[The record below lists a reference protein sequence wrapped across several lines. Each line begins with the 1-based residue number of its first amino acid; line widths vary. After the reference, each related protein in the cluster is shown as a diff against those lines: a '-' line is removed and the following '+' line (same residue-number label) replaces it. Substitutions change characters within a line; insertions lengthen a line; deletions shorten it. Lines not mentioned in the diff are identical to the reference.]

1 MSQVTFG
8 TTLGGFGAGLVSGP
22 TLCDWAE
29 EIEQLGFDILFY
41 RDHVL
46 WHSPVLD
53 PFTML
58 GAFAARTTTIKLG
71 TGVLL
76 LPLRNPTLVA
86 KMIGTLDWLSNGRAI
101 LGVGVGGEFQKEY
114 EACGISLRERGRR
127 AIEGLQVIKAL
138 WTDSSATVIVGGCLP
153 AISESSCALY
163 LVISTN
169 ERGPRI
175 DRLSCSLNKSL
186 SRRSVDQL
194 TERRCGRGPPS
205 S

>member
-22 TLCDWAE
+22 TLCNWAE

-114 EACGISLRERGRR
+114 EAWHFVARTRR
-127 AIEGLQVIKAL
+127 PC
-138 WTDSSATVIVGGCLP
+138 D
-153 AISESSCALY
+153 
-163 LVISTN
+163 
-169 ERGPRI
+169 
-175 DRLSCSLNKSL
+175 
-186 SRRSVDQL
+186 
-194 TERRCGRGPPS
+194 
-205 S
+205 